1 MIAAT
6 LPARKASSRIRW
18 GRVAAWTAMG
28 VIILVTLFPFWWSLR
43 TALSSNRALASS
55 ASSFAPADFS
65 WGGFRRALGVAKLDE
80 ALAEGGSGA
89 SINFLRNL
97 RNSVIV
103 STMITVGQV
112 GGSAMAAYA
121 FARLRFP
128 GRDKLFLLFLT
139 ALMIPPIFTFLP
151 NFVLIKNLGLLNTY
165 LGIAAPTLLMTPFA
179 VFFMR
184 QFFLGIPREVEEA
197 ATIDGA
203 GRLQVFFRVVLP
215 MAAAPLATL
224 ALLVFVE
231 SWNAYLWPK
240 LVGADE
246 SVRVLTAALGAF
258 RSQTPQNSPDWSGLM
273 AATWVAALPIMILL
287 VASGRRLVN
296 SIQFSGI
303 K

>member
-1 MIAAT
+1 
-6 LPARKASSRIRW
+6 
-18 GRVAAWTAMG
+18 MG

>member
-65 WGGFRRALGVAKLDE
+65 WGGFRRALGVATLDE

>member
-1 MIAAT
+1 VAT
-6 LPARKASSRIRW
+6 
-18 GRVAAWTAMG
+18 
-28 VIILVTLFPFWWSLR
+28 
-43 TALSSNRALASS
+43 
-55 ASSFAPADFS
+55 
-65 WGGFRRALGVAKLDE
+65 LDE